1 MSEPMCDMFVRNVL
15 CGMVELSIIDAQNDK
30 EYASKSTRREQ
41 TDNRASA
48 LHFIRSRSF
57 KHICEILG
65 LPADKLK
72 RAALK

>member
-1 MSEPMCDMFVRNVL
+1 MSEAMCDMFVRNVL

-48 LHFIRSRSF
+48 LHFIRSKSF
-57 KHICEILG
+57 GHICEILG

>member
-57 KHICEILG
+57 GNICEILG

-72 RAALK
+72 KAALK

>member
-41 TDNRASA
+41 ADNRASA

-57 KHICEILG
+57 AHICEILG

>member
-1 MSEPMCDMFVRNVL
+1 MFVRNVL
-15 CGMVELSIIDAQNDK
+15 CGMDELSIIDAQNDK

-48 LHFIRSRSF
+48 LHFIRSKSF
-57 KHICEILG
+57 KHICEVLG